1 MVATIT
7 RNYIDNHRYNPYH
20 RPVATKAK
28 VINEQTCCG
37 PDEQPLRETATEPDS
52 RLADAAAL
60 FKALSD
66 QTRLRMVQAMAR
78 SQQQLCECEIVPQF
92 GLSQSTISY
101 HLKVLREAG
110 IVECEKQG
118 LWTYCRVNPR
128 ALMAAVKTLADLA

>member
-1 MVATIT
+1 MTTEAKTLNEAACCDTGESPAEATARDGGI
-7 RNYIDNHRYNPYH
+7 
-20 RPVATKAK
+20 
-28 VINEQTCCG
+28 
-37 PDEQPLRETATEPDS
+37 
-52 RLADAAAL
+52 ADAATL

-66 QTRLRMVQAMAR
+66 ETRLRMVQAMAR
-78 SQQQLCECEIVPQF
+78 SQQELCECEIVPQF

-101 HLKVLREAG
+101 HLKVLRQAG

>member
-1 MVATIT
+1 MPA
-7 RNYIDNHRYNPYH
+7 R
-20 RPVATKAK
+20 AK
-28 VINEQTCCG
+28 VIDEATCCG
-37 PDEQPLRETATEPDS
+37 VEEEPLRETATASDS
-52 RLADAAAL
+52 RLADAAAV

-66 QTRLRMVQAMAR
+66 ETRLRIVRTIASSRQE
-78 SQQQLCECEIVPQF
+78 LCECNIVPLF

>member
-1 MVATIT
+1 MATE
-7 RNYIDNHRYNPYH
+7 
-20 RPVATKAK
+20 VK
-28 VINEQTCCG
+28 VTNEATCC
-37 PDEQPLRETATEPDS
+37 DVEEPPAEAMTRDGGI
-52 RLADAAAL
+52 ADAATL

-66 QTRLRMVQAMAR
+66 ETRLRMVQAMAR
-78 SQQQLCECEIVPQF
+78 SQQELCECEIVPQF

-101 HLKVLREAG
+101 HLKVLRQAG

>member
-1 MVATIT
+1 MTT
-7 RNYIDNHRYNPYH
+7 Q
-20 RPVATKAK
+20 AK
-28 VINEQTCCG
+28 DINEAACC
-37 PDEQPLRETATEPDS
+37 DAEQGPLRETATASDS
-52 RLADAAAL
+52 RLADAATL

-66 QTRLRMVQAMAR
+66 ETRLRMVQAIAR
-78 SQQQLCECEIVPQF
+78 SQQELCECEIVPQF
-92 GLSQSTISY
+92 ALSQSTISY

>member
-1 MVATIT
+1 MT
-7 RNYIDNHRYNPYH
+7 
-20 RPVATKAK
+20 TKAK
-28 VINEQTCCG
+28 VINEATCCDVEESPAEATA
-37 PDEQPLRETATEPDS
+37 PDGGI
-52 RLADAAAL
+52 ADAATL

-66 QTRLRMVQAMAR
+66 ETRLRMVQAMAR
-78 SQQQLCECEIVPQF
+78 SQQELCECEIVPQF

-101 HLKVLREAG
+101 HLKVLRQAG

>member
-1 MVATIT
+1 MTT
-7 RNYIDNHRYNPYH
+7 E
-20 RPVATKAK
+20 AK
-28 VINEQTCCG
+28 VINEATCCDVEE
-37 PDEQPLRETATEPDS
+37 PPAEATTRDGGI
-52 RLADAAAL
+52 ADAATL

-66 QTRLRMVQAMAR
+66 ETRLRMVQAMAR
-78 SQQQLCECEIVPQF
+78 SQQELCECEIVPQF

-101 HLKVLREAG
+101 HLKVLRQAG

>member
-1 MVATIT
+1 MATQ
-7 RNYIDNHRYNPYH
+7 
-20 RPVATKAK
+20 AKA
-28 VINEQTCCG
+28 INEQTCCDAEQG
-37 PDEQPLRETATEPDS
+37 PQRETATASDS
-52 RLADAAAL
+52 RLADAATL

-66 QTRLRMVQAMAR
+66 ETRLRMVRTMASSR
-78 SQQQLCECEIVPQF
+78 QKLCECEIVPQF

-110 IVECEKQG
+110 IVECEKRG